1 MDNVMTVKS
10 DEARTRFRELLDH
23 AERGGD
29 VRILRYNR
37 PVATMTIAD
46 PNPLD
51 DRLLA
56 MAAIIREEGDDHIA
70 SEIETGAVF
79 IREALRGS
87 DDSDWQPAKDAAR
100 KIAFAEDRAIF
111 HGYPAANILD
121 GRRQRS
127 RRISIGGSRS
137 PLRRRHTTGPWR
149 RKRRWRRGSIRAAA
163 RSLSITTSNSL
174 VCSESGVNW
183 AASRASSIF

>member
-1 MDNVMTVKS
+1 MIVKS

-56 MAAIIREEGDDHIA
+56 MARIVREGGDDQTATEIEGGAAYIRE
-70 SEIETGAVF
+70 T
-79 IREALRGS
+79 LRGS
-87 DDSDWQPAKDAAR
+87 DDSNIGEALGLISDYASDLAEIVRAWPSAAR
-100 KIAFAEDRAIF
+100 KADMESTDE
-111 HGYPAANILD
+111 
-121 GRRQRS
+121 
-127 RRISIGGSRS
+127 GSG
-137 PLRRRHTTGPWR
+137 T
-149 RKRRWRRGSIRAAA
+149 
-163 RSLSITTSNSL
+163 
-174 VCSESGVNW
+174 
-183 AASRASSIF
+183 